1 MSLSAYVVWFS
12 LASVAGW
19 LYETTYC
26 IIRTGGWERRGFL
39 FGPLCPIYGTGVVA
53 GLLLFNRPEVASGAF
68 PAWGVFLVSMVGSAI
83 LEYGVSVVLE
93 RLFGAL
99 WWDYSDMPL
108 NINGRIC
115 LPASLLFGA
124 AGVLVAY
131 VLVPLIG
138 GATARVQP
146 QVFEV
151 LALVAVALLSC
162 DMTASA
168 ISLSDLMEKIIGI
181 DRSANRY
188 ASMRVDHAIGT
199 VRAVP
204 ERVSVGV
211 HEVVGQVKDGGSEVA
226 SRIEGVR
233 DTAAQRLDDAVVSQQ
248 ARMARVADGLTE
260 RQVQMLAHLR
270 RFRSEDVRAKA
281 EALRQTLKRRSE
293 GDNGTNG

>member
-131 VLVPLIG
+131 VLVPLIS

>member
-138 GATARVQP
+138 GATARVKP

>member
-1 MSLSAYVVWFS
+1 MSLSAYVVWFF